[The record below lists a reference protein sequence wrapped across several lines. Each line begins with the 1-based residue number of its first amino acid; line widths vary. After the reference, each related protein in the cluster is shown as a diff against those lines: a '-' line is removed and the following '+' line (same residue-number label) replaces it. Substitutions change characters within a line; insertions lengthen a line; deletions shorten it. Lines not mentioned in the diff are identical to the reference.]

1 MITKMDVYICVIVC
15 TCVSVCIYVSV
26 LFSEKIVEQNTTR
39 FGKKVPAC
47 LKLCASKAVF
57 IIYDDLRKKCNIK
70 LKHLQSN
77 SNQNQLCQT

>member
-1 MITKMDVYICVIVC
+1 MDVYICVTVC

-57 IIYDDLRKKCNIK
+57 IIHNDLRKNEILNCKE
-70 LKHLQSN
+70 HLQSN
-77 SNQNQLCQT
+77 SNQNQLCQTL